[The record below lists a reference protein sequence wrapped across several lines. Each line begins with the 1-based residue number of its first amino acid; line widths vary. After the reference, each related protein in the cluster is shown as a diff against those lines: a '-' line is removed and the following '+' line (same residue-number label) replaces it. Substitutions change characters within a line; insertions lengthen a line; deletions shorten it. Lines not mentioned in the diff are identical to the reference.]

1 MMLHQSVQSRI
12 HFVKAHD
19 IVLDWLKWLDISFAD
34 VLVLGKNNETKKKK
48 TEKNTRSTKNK

>member
-1 MMLHQSVQSRI
+1 MLHQSVQSRI

-34 VLVLGKNNETKKKK
+34 VLVLGKCSILKVGIDHCSLAL
-48 TEKNTRSTKNK
+48 RGS